1 MARSHVRAN
10 TEALHHTSPEPVKP
24 FSQKLMDVEQEAGAA
39 AQSIDAI
46 RARLWDVAE
55 IGRGQGTEAL
65 LVCPAP
71 EELADDKISVV
82 IAARFGDALDEETLF
97 WRQHSLADE
106 FHHAL
111 NVEAL
116 VLDLDASLDE
126 LLSHIAPLLASPYR
140 DELGRRDGAGPH
152 RQN

>member
-1 MARSHVRAN
+1 
-10 TEALHHTSPEPVKP
+10 
-24 FSQKLMDVEQEAGAA
+24 MDYKQTRIQLLDAKQEAGDAA
-39 AQSIDAI
+39 RSIDAI
-46 RARLWDVAE
+46 RARLRDVAA

-71 EELADDKISVV
+71 EELAGERIDVV

-111 NVEAL
+111 NVKAL

-126 LLSHIAPLLASPYR
+126 LLSHIAPLLTSPYR
-140 DELGRRDGAGPH
+140 DELGRRDGAGSH

>member
-1 MARSHVRAN
+1 
-10 TEALHHTSPEPVKP
+10 
-24 FSQKLMDVEQEAGAA
+24 MDYKQTRIQILDAKQEAGAA
-39 AQSIDAI
+39 ARSIDTI
-46 RARLWDVAE
+46 RTRLQDIAA

-82 IAARFGDALDEETLF
+82 IAARFGDSLDEETLF

-106 FHHAL
+106 LHHAL

-126 LLSHIAPLLASPYR
+126 LLNHIAPLLASPYR
-140 DELGRRDGAGPH
+140 DELGRRDGAGSH